1 MLVNVLLM
9 VYIQGPFAVRLLLS
23 QWRTV
28 VLQSRLAR
36 LENEVKELEA
46 KDEERT
52 SSMWTMRKEA
62 KDEERT
68 SSMWTM
74 RKEEL
79 IQKVHDDLGIT
90 RAHAESMTVLTLR
103 EKLRA
108 HKAAVVRMANPLCVV
123 PKGLE
128 KMTRDQLIQD
138 CIAREITE
146 MVLSDGT
153 GEVTRPKMIVAIR
166 EDVERRQQD
175 QKNQSATSAVVP
187 NQKPKP
193 TKAQEMKFNGS
204 DEDMGDWYRY

>member
-36 LENEVKELEA
+36 LENEVKEL
-46 KDEERT
+46 
-52 SSMWTMRKEA
+52 EA